1 MTAALLLLCL
11 AAPPAYQW
19 RVVPVDGG
27 GSIECLALSPH
38 HPGLLL
44 AGSDVGGVQR
54 SLDGGRTWSIANA
67 GMRHD
72 ADVAVAD
79 LEFHPTAPDVVYAAT
94 GKCFGRPTGDWGA
107 LLISLDGG
115 QSWQQRSN
123 AVRFSGHGT
132 GRQRGDLLVTDP
144 QRPDWL
150 WAATAWDG
158 VMLSRDRGQ
167 TWTSLGLSGYFLVAL
182 RRGADETLYAA
193 AEAQDGR
200 PGGLFRKPNGPGGWE
215 KLYEGSVRGMA
226 IGPGRV
232 LIATPDAGLILSE
245 DGGRN
250 WVNVT
255 PSGFADRLTADTV
268 EFSPSH
274 PQIGL
279 ATGVERQWQRRHPS
293 VFLTLDGGRTWQPM
307 VAPELVNVSTGDWWN
322 GSGWFGFHPHCA
334 MFDPTDPRRA
344 WFGDWYNVWATHDG
358 AASWFSGH
366 SGLRTAVVRHLALDP
381 TDRNSVWL
389 GLADIGVFRAEADPA
404 AALAAG
410 GNASPIN
417 SVPGLACRREGD
429 RTAVYISRGNTLW
442 RQVQRYEWKAVVG
455 TAPGTLGRLRTLPD
469 GDILAEVEGYPP
481 HVTEDGGQSW
491 RPWGTVPRRNG
502 RDVRLGLPAPID
514 PSCRAAF
521 AIGDDD
527 GLYLT
532 DDGGAHWR
540 PIDADLPDIDHGGRR
555 SKHLLRL
562 AARSGPQP
570 VLYAANLLALWRSD
584 DRGESWARILPEPVK
599 SMAVDT
605 KLGRLY
611 VATAGAWYDRYPAR
625 LRCSDNNGN
634 SFQTID
640 DNLPTHRLIQT
651 ILPDPRVPGRV
662 WLGTQ
667 GNAAVVGEPAIPGPG
682 GLP

>member
-1 MTAALLLLCL
+1 MTIGLMLLCL
-11 AAPPAYQW
+11 AAAPVYEW

-38 HPGLLL
+38 DPGLVL

-54 SLDGGRTWSIANA
+54 STDGGRTWTVSNR

-79 LEFHPTAPDVVYAAT
+79 LEFHPKAPHVVYAAT

-107 LLISLDGG
+107 LLVSEDGG
-115 QSWQQRSN
+115 RSWSPRSN

-132 GRQRGDLLVTDP
+132 ARQRGDLLITDP
-144 QRPDWL
+144 SRPDWL

-158 VMLSRDRGQ
+158 VMLSRDRGR
-167 TWTSLGLSGYFLVAL
+167 TWTTLGLADNFLVAL
-182 RRGADETLYAA
+182 RRAPDDSLYAA

-200 PGGLFRKPNGPGGWE
+200 PGGLYRRPANAGGWE
-215 KLYEGSVRGMA
+215 RLYDGSVRGMA
-226 IGPGRV
+226 IAAGRV

-245 DGGRN
+245 DGGRQ

-255 PSGFADRLTADTV
+255 PSGFADRLRADTV

-274 PQIGL
+274 PLIGL
-279 ATGVERQWQRRHPS
+279 ATGVEKQWQRRHPS

-322 GSGWFGFHPHCA
+322 GAGWFGFHPHA
-334 MFDPTDPRRA
+334 ALFDPADPRRV
-344 WFGDWYNVWATHDG
+344 WVGDWYNVWVTHDG

-381 TDRNSVWL
+381 LDRNSVWM
-389 GLADIGVFRAEADPA
+389 GLADVGVFRAEAQPA

-429 RTAVYISRGNTLW
+429 RTAVYLSRGKSLW
-442 RQVQRYEWKAVVG
+442 RQDTRFEWKATAG
-455 TAPGTLGRLRTLPD
+455 SAPGTLGALRSLPD
-469 GDILAEVEGYPP
+469 GDILAEVEGYSPQ
-481 HVTEDGGQSW
+481 VTEDGGQTW
-491 RPWGTVPRRNG
+491 RPWGTAPQRDG
-502 RDVRLGLPAPID
+502 RQVRLGLPMPIE
-514 PSCRAAF
+514 PGCRQAF
-521 AIGDDD
+521 AIGDDG

-532 DDGGAHWR
+532 SDGGDHWQVT
-540 PIDADLPDIDHGGRR
+540 DQDLPDIDFGGRR
-555 SKHLLRL
+555 GKHLQLL
-562 AARSGPQP
+562 AARPGPQP
-570 VLYAANLLALWRSD
+570 VLYAASRLALWRSE
-584 DRGESWARILPEPVK
+584 DRGASWSRILPEPVRA
-599 SMAVDT
+599 MAVDAA
-605 KLGRLY
+605 LGRLY
-611 VATAGAWYDRYPAR
+611 VATSGAWYDRYPAR
-625 LRCSDNNGN
+625 LRCSDDDGN
-634 SFQTID
+634 TFEPLD
-640 DNLPTHRLIQT
+640 DNFPTHRQIQT

-662 WLGTQ
+662 WLGTV
-667 GNAAVVGEPAIPGPG
+667 GNAAVVGEPLRPAG
-682 GLP
+682 